1 MDKPI
6 QNMKDQNKTIE
17 KIIDEIADQGIMD
30 AIGDGIS
37 IQDTSLK
44 ILYQNRIHKELF
56 GEHIGEFCYKA
67 YDCSNHNGKEC
78 PLELSFH
85 DSKPHAE
92 EREVHTDKGIFHVEI
107 TASPVRNKTG
117 SVVGGIEVVRDITE
131 RKHAEERKWIVN
143 EFTRKVNAHPDLH
156 YRLHEICS
164 TVVQLG
170 YKMVWVGLLDEY
182 TREVIPKA
190 QAGFENGYLSSV
202 KVKYNESPLGQGPTG
217 RAIKSKQPVLQN
229 NITTDPRYAPWR
241 DHAIKRGYRSSAAF
255 PIIEEDEVVGV
266 LNVYNT
272 YEEFPDE
279 DIGFLQSFANLCA
292 SYIKNA
298 ELLTSLEELFLGTVN
313 ALSETITAKSQWTG
327 GHLDRVRNVAITIGK
342 EMGLNEKELKN
353 LELASVLHDIGKIG
367 TYEAILN
374 KPEELTKDEFNVIK
388 LHAGKG
394 AEMLSTIKQLKEIV
408 PSIKYHHERYDGEGY
423 PDGLKGEEIP
433 ILSRILC
440 VADAV
445 DSMLSDRPYRKG
457 LAMREI
463 FEELR
468 KGSGTQFDPLVIKAF
483 LKTLQ

>member
-1 MDKPI
+1 MDASI
-6 QNMKDQNKTIE
+6 QNMKDRNKSIE
-17 KIIDEIADQGIMD
+17 KIIAEIVDQGIMD

-37 IQDTSLK
+37 IQDIRLK
-44 ILYQNRIHKELF
+44 ILYQNRIHKDLF
-56 GEHIGEFCYKA
+56 GEHIGEYCYDA
-67 YDCSNHNGKEC
+67 YECSNHNGKEC

-85 DSKPHAE
+85 DAKTHAE
-92 EREVHTDKGIFHVEI
+92 EREVHTGKGIFHVEI
-107 TASPVRNKTG
+107 TASPLRNITG
-117 SVVGGIEVVRDITE
+117 EVIGGIEVVRDITE
-131 RKHAEERKWIVN
+131 RKQTEERKQIVY
-143 EFTRKVNAHPDLH
+143 EFTRNVSAHPDLH
-156 YRLHEICS
+156 YRLHEICA

-170 YKMVWVGLLDEY
+170 YKMVWVGLLDEH
-182 TREVIPKA
+182 TKEVIPKA
-190 QAGFENGYLSSV
+190 QAGFESGYLSTI

-217 RAIKSKQPVLQN
+217 RAIKNKQPISQN

-241 DHAIKRGYRSSAAF
+241 EHAIQRGYRSSAAF
-255 PIIEEDEVVGV
+255 PIIEDDDVAGV

-272 YEEFPDE
+272 DDEFPDD

-298 ELLTSLEELFLGTVN
+298 ELVASLQELLLGTVN
-313 ALSETITAKSQWTG
+313 ALSETITAKSQWTS
-327 GHLDRVRNVAITIGK
+327 GHLDRVRSIAISIGK

-353 LELASVLHDIGKIG
+353 LELGSVLHDIGKIG

-374 KPEELTKDEFNVIK
+374 KPEELTKDEFDVIK

-408 PSIKYHHERYDGEGY
+408 PSIKYHHERYDGGGY

-440 VADAV
+440 VADTV

-457 LAMREI
+457 MAMKEI
-463 FEELR
+463 VAELR
-468 KGSGTQFDPLVIKAF
+468 NGSGTQFDPLVIDAF
-483 LKTLQ
+483 LKTLK

>member
-1 MDKPI
+1 MKN
-6 QNMKDQNKTIE
+6 QNNTIE
-17 KIIDEIADQGIMD
+17 RIIDEIVDQGIMD

-37 IQDTSLK
+37 IQDIGLK
-44 ILYQNRIHKELF
+44 ILYQNRIHKALF
-56 GEHIGEFCYKA
+56 GEHIGEYCYKA
-67 YDCSNHNGKEC
+67 YECSNHNGKEC
-78 PLELSFH
+78 PLELSLNDATAH
-85 DSKPHAE
+85 SE
-92 EREVHTDKGIFHVEI
+92 EREVHTEKGIFYVEI

-117 SVVGGIEVVRDITE
+117 KVLGGIEVVRDITE
-131 RKHAEERKWIVN
+131 RKQAEERRRIVY
-143 EFTRKVNAHPDLH
+143 EFTRNVSAHPDLH

-170 YKMVWVGLLDEY
+170 YKMVWVGLLDKPSKA
-182 TREVIPKA
+182 VIPNA
-190 QAGFENGYLSSV
+190 QAGFEDGYLSSI
-202 KVKYNESPLGQGPTG
+202 KITYNESPLGQGPTG
-217 RAIKSKQPVLQN
+217 RAVKSKQPMVQN

-241 DHAIKRGYRSSAAF
+241 DHAMKRGYRSSAAF
-255 PIIEEDEVVGV
+255 PIMEEDEVAGV
-266 LNVYNT
+266 LNVYSS
-272 YEEFPDE
+272 YDKFPDQ
-279 DIGFLQSFANLCA
+279 DIGFLQSFANLSA
-292 SYIKNA
+292 SYIKNS
-298 ELLTSLEELFLGTVN
+298 ELLESLQDLFLGTVN
-313 ALSETITAKSQWTG
+313 ALSETITAKSQWTR
-327 GHLDRVRNVAITIGK
+327 GHLDRVTNIAIDIGK

-353 LELASVLHDIGKIG
+353 LELASILHDIGKIG

-394 AEMLSTIKQLKEIV
+394 AEMLSTIKQLKEVV

-468 KGSGTQFDPLVIKAF
+468 KGSGTQFDPAVITAF
-483 LKTLQ
+483 LKTLK